1 MDDSKETKI
10 ISGPDSMNILSASLG
25 IENMV
30 EVYDVVPVVQ
40 PQPYSQTE
48 DEDKSDLDSDF
59 LYARKNIK
67 DAIDKTKDAI
77 DDMIQVG
84 KKTELPG
91 PYDVANKLLT
101 SVIAASTELL
111 NMHKKVKEIKSK
123 DKQGEAGASTGST
136 GTTNNTQN
144 NVFIGTT
151 SELQEMLK
159 QKKLGAAYIENKK
172 FQ

>member
-1 MDDSKETKI
+1 MDDNKETKI
-10 ISGPDSMNILSASLG
+10 VNGPDSMDILSASLG
-25 IENMV
+25 IDNMV
-30 EVYDVVPVVQ
+30 EVYDVVPV
-40 PQPYSQTE
+40 SQQVPESDTK
-48 DEDKSDLDSDF
+48 DDDKSDLDSDF

-101 SVIAASTELL
+101 SVIAASTELM

-123 DKQGEAGASTGST
+123 DKQGDSGAST

-159 QKKLGAAYIENKK
+159 QKKLGTAYIENKK
-172 FQ
+172 F